1 MFTFSIKHEIR
12 YFYVLVVL
20 VVYYTCNFVVMLIK
34 PIVCLFVFLTF
45 SLPFVS
51 LDLKVPSGA
60 NELDRQL
67 IVKENQDCSSLHETM
82 LQNELIIGS
91 NLQSFIEW
99 LGRYF
104 ALLLI
109 KNYKVSMTRTST
121 IKLYGPE

>member
-20 VVYYTCNFVVMLIK
+20 VVYCTCNFVMLIK

>member
-1 MFTFSIKHEIR
+1 
-12 YFYVLVVL
+12 
-20 VVYYTCNFVVMLIK
+20 MLIK

>member
-1 MFTFSIKHEIR
+1 MHYQSNLGSMHIYRLLMHDDCRASTMHDDK
-12 YFYVLVVL
+12 
-20 VVYYTCNFVVMLIK
+20 
-34 PIVCLFVFLTF
+34 IVQAQ
-45 SLPFVS
+45 SY
-51 LDLKVPSGA
+51 K
-60 NELDRQL
+60 
-67 IVKENQDCSSLHETM
+67 TM